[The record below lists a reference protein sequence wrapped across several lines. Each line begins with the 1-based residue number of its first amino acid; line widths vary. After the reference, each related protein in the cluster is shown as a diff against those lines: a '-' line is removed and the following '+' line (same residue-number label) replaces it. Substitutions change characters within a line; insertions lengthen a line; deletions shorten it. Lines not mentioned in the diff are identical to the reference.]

1 MTRVSMMK
9 LVGFGLAALLGGLAT
24 ASYQAPT
31 PSLDK
36 VYADESHCL
45 TDSDMRGDQDLPLSC
60 WCRDALVDLR
70 YVYATYVDVSSPKH
84 DANMDG
90 PLLQLYHQVYQS
102 CGHDAYNPVT
112 VRKDSKWQWPGPEVV
127 RTYPPDEVIARIQPE
142 QRKDG
147 KWRGR
152 PFTVQLVFR
161 DGQGHVTRTEN
172 YSRVAWEPCVAGVT
186 KPPCK

>member
-1 MTRVSMMK
+1 MK
-9 LVGFGLAALLGGLAT
+9 SVGWWFVALLVGFAAAAALHG
-24 ASYQAPT
+24 QQPT
-31 PSLDK
+31 IDK
-36 VYADESHCL
+36 IYADESHCL
-45 TDSDMRGDQDLPLSC
+45 TDPDMRGDQDLRLSC

-70 YVYATYVDVSSPKH
+70 YVYETYVNLSSPKH
-84 DANMDG
+84 DANMNG
-90 PLLQLYHQVYQS
+90 PLLQLFQRANQA
-102 CGHDAYNPVT
+102 CGEAYNPAT
-112 VRKDSKWQWPGPEVV
+112 VQRDSKWQWPGPEVV

-147 KWRGR
+147 KWRGT

-161 DGQGHVTRTEN
+161 DGQGRVTRTEN